1 MGGSKIFDGEEVDI
15 DLPDMPEEKFIKL
28 VSNSVTPS
36 DHSACV
42 TWIHSNDMRGSTSRT
57 FFGVDWGNVTGCL
70 CRIELFLF
78 LFLFCI

>member
-1 MGGSKIFDGEEVDI
+1 MGGSKRCDGEEVDI
-15 DLPDMPEEKFIKL
+15 DLPDMPKEKFIKL

-36 DHSACV
+36 VHPAHI
-42 TWIHSNDMRGSTSRT
+42 TWIHSNDMRGSTSKI
-57 FFGVDWGNVTGCL
+57 FFGEDWGNVTGCL